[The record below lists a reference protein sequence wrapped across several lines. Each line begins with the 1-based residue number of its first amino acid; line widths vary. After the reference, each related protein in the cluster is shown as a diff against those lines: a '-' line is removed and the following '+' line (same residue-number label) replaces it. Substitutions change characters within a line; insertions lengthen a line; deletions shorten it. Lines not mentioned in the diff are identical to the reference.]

1 MPNITPHN
9 ISLVFDSISDLLQA
23 NEGYLKPGMVVQTLG
38 YHTRGDCCPGM
49 FYVMSELGENDV
61 VDGGKVFQSTY
72 TLNTGGRLYFKRVLD
87 ETYPVSVSLYGAVGD
102 GVTDDSDAI
111 NRCIANNRNIVFEVD
126 KRYRISS
133 SISIINRCGITIDCN
148 NATFLRLSD
157 AERRNYIRSNARDQE
172 IVDFY
177 LFVIDHSTLN
187 YGDYIT
193 MNNRNKIVIKN
204 FKCNLG
210 STGYITY
217 NLTEKS
223 LFKINK
229 PVCEVEISDVTIFNE
244 CYVTAISIDNLR
256 STFTNND
263 KITLKN
269 ISISTLGG
277 YFDYSGYTKW
287 RYGIC
292 ISRDDV
298 YLENI
303 EIDNF
308 NHAIVFDMA
317 ASEIGNIEIN
327 GLVATNSHIP
337 TSTVEPDN
345 VNGVIPVPDLK
356 NPAKILSN
364 NTTIDYTPAV
374 IYFPH
379 PYSSSDM
386 PTLKKF
392 IIKNA
397 TALNYWA
404 FLIFE
409 NEFSEESFID
419 MDNITVE
426 FNNVY
431 ENNTGIKNSYFLYS
445 INNVINTDIL
455 KTKLTNSNIIG
466 LKNKY
471 NLFYNAGS
479 SLEHVCENTTI
490 KNFVTA
496 PIDENIRSNLYR
508 ESYDKDCIIES
519 YDMVKPNSSCIG
531 TAVLKPYNTMRNLY
545 KTGFGVWYGEWSKTT
560 TSNGT
565 PINANSD
572 NDVCYMTYGDGD
584 GDTLMSY
591 SSGGVIDTHGDYTT
605 NPSASSHIS
614 ADESGLLN
622 VYDHPLFSEQGI
634 SSNAGINGINI
645 PSSFRYHATTSV
657 GPDFSTKLSAK
668 NFSKLIYRPFAGVDG
683 FTGKMCIYD
692 STYGRDKA
700 VSKEINDLPNPGDM
714 FVVGFNILDAI
725 PKDKINMYLRVKY
738 KVHVPLF
745 YDFNEPHIR
754 SIDPYNRYR
763 LSAESYVTN
772 NGISLSLFNV
782 SNNYL
787 SNFTLN
793 KDNIVTLEHQSTIIS
808 KLIKVDDYDISN
820 WRYNYDRRFTF
831 YGRIPSD
838 AFNTLIQNKMAEV
851 YNNSLN
857 SDELDQLSRLAIKH
871 AKYSISDFSLEFN
884 FNHGEVT
891 LTNAECE
898 DLAPMKIHDAV
909 IAKCAPSDTLHF
921 FQETSL
927 NLFNHVYY
935 NMNYGYENSNFT
947 NHKVFFSGYSNDF
960 VRTMNVS
967 PKDLKNSNLDNPV
980 YKEKSFRILS
990 IPWINNIA
998 PYYGCVNNNPYCAPN
1013 SNQELYYHNGT
1024 NAMNDGNPAMDII
1037 PQPNGFS
1044 VKLINANNDRVSEH
1058 SLNGKFSTSIYSEQ
1072 YITLLH
1078 INKYLFKKKTKLYF
1092 NVLVRTNGTNEEYGK
1107 IKVVVDNVTTYY
1119 PKTNL
1124 SQKTIEVEPGE
1135 HTINISVLFA
1145 SSGETYE
1152 HLEMW
1157 VTDFYITENPD
1168 ERYFYKD
1175 VKYNERCE
1183 IPIYKNGIIA
1193 ITPSGETTTNFLHV
1207 TDMNS
1212 PLNIDSGRG
1221 QLYITYPVSDE
1232 EYDKFITYYTVLPQ
1246 DAKVKQSFANSY
1258 REDIDV
1264 TTILLS
1270 SASGNN
1276 IKSVYPYI
1284 YPTNCTENSITYSIG
1299 FSDPSN
1305 PCCSMENGYIKY
1317 ICAGNANLYIRI
1329 NNQIEKVISI
1339 TCS

>member
-1 MPNITPHN
+1 MPNITAHN
-9 ISLVFDSISDLLQA
+9 ISLVYDSISDLLQA
-23 NEGYLKPGMVVQTLG
+23 NDGFLKPGMVVQTLG
-38 YHTRGDCCPGM
+38 YYSRGDCPPGI
-49 FYVMSELGENDV
+49 FYVESQLNQNDV
-61 VDGGKVFQSTY
+61 VDGGKLFQSSY
-72 TLNTGGRLYFKRVLD
+72 TLEDNSRLYFRRVLD
-87 ETYPVSVSLYGAVGD
+87 ETYPVSVGIYGALGD
-102 GVTDDSDAI
+102 GVTDDCDAI
-111 NRCIANNRNIVFEVD
+111 NRCIANNRNIIFEVD
-126 KRYRISS
+126 KTYKVSN
-133 SISIINRCGITIDCN
+133 SINIINRCGITLDCN
-148 NATFLRLSD
+148 NATFLRIDPNVYMGSQT
-157 AERRNYIRSNARDQE
+157 NTT
-172 IVDFY
+172 IVNFP
-177 LFVIDHSTLN
+177 LFNIDSSSLN
-187 YGDYIT
+187 YGDLIT
-193 MNNRNKIVIKN
+193 MRNREKITIKN
-204 FKCNLG
+204 FKYTLG
-210 STGYITY
+210 LTGYM
-217 NLTEKS
+217 NKGLTES
-223 LFKINK
+223 SIISIQST
-229 PVCEVEISDVTIFNE
+229 VCEVEIDGATIINE
-244 CYVTAISIDNLR
+244 TYGTAIHIEGLR
-256 STFTNND
+256 NPFGIED

-269 ISISTLGG
+269 IKITTHSG
-277 YFDYSGYTKW
+277 YFDTAEYL
-287 RYGIC
+287 RNREGIS
-292 ISRDDV
+292 INRDNI

-303 EIDNF
+303 IILNFDTALFIDNF
-308 NHAIVFDMA
+308 NIT
-317 ASEIGNIEIN
+317 NIEIN
-327 GLVATNSHIP
+327 GFKAINNTLPNTFVVDNNGATS
-337 TSTVEPDN
+337 
-345 VNGVIPVPDLK
+345 IPVPDLK
-356 NPAKILSN
+356 APSKIMHTDNHIYDYLSSA
-364 NTTIDYTPAV
+364 IR
-374 IYFPH
+374 YFNQVGSEDPS
-379 PYSSSDM
+379 YAEK
-386 PTLKKF
+386 L
-392 IIKNA
+392 IIRNA
-397 TALNYWA
+397 TIINYWA
-404 FLIFE
+404 FMIFRQE
-409 NEFSEESFID
+409 LADNSYIE
-419 MDNITVE
+419 MDNISFT
-426 FNNVY
+426 FDNLY
-431 ENNTGIKNSYFLYS
+431 ENSGLKNSYFLYS
-445 INNVINTDIL
+445 ESKVENEDIL
-455 KTKLTNSNIIG
+455 KTKITNSNIVG
-466 LKNKY
+466 LPNVI
-471 NLFYNAGS
+471 NIFYNSNS
-479 SLEHVCENTTI
+479 SLEHVCENSI
-490 KNFVTA
+490 FKNYFDA

-545 KTGFGVWYGEWSKTT
+545 KTGFGVWYGEWSKTA

-565 PINANSD
+565 PINVNSD
-572 NDVCYMTYGDGD
+572 SDVCYMRYGNGH
-584 GDTLMSY
+584 TLMSY
-591 SSGGVIDTHGDYTT
+591 SSGGVIDTHGDYIT
-605 NPSASSHIS
+605 NPDASSHIS
-614 ADESGLLN
+614 DDESGLLN
-622 VYDHPLFSEQGI
+622 VYDHPLFSEQSI
-634 SSNAGINGINI
+634 SSLAGINGINV

-657 GPDFSTKLSAK
+657 GSDFSTKLSAK

-793 KDNIVTLEHQSTIIS
+793 KDNIATFEHQSTIIYKS
-808 KLIKVDDYDISN
+808 INIDDYDPSN
-820 WRYNYDRRFTF
+820 WRNNYDRRFTL

-884 FNHGEVT
+884 FDHSKVT

-898 DLAPMKIHDAV
+898 DLAPMKIHDVV
-909 IAKCAPSDTLHF
+909 ITKCAPSDTLHF

-960 VRTMNVS
+960 IRTMNVS
-967 PKDLKNSNLDNPV
+967 PKDLKNSNLDNPI

-990 IPWINNIA
+990 IPGINNIA

-1013 SNQELYYHNGT
+1013 SNQELYYHNAT
-1024 NAMNDGNPAMDII
+1024 NAMNDSNPTMDII

-1044 VKLINANNDRVSEH
+1044 VKLINANNDYVSEH

-1072 YITLLH
+1072 FITLLH

-1092 NVLVRTNGTNEEYGK
+1092 NVLVRTNSTNEEYGK
-1107 IKVVVDNVTTYY
+1107 IKVIVDNVTTYY
-1119 PKTNL
+1119 SKTDF

-1135 HTINISVLFA
+1135 HNINISVLFA
-1145 SSGETYE
+1145 TTGETYE

-1246 DAKVKQSFANSY
+1246 DVKVKQSFANSD

-1264 TTILLS
+1264 TAISLS

-1284 YPTNCTENSITYSIG
+1284 YPTNCTENSITYSIE
-1299 FSDPSN
+1299 FSNPSN

-1317 ICAGNANLYIRI
+1317 IRTGNATLKIQI
-1329 NNQIEKVISI
+1329 NNQIEKTVSI
-1339 TCS
+1339 ACS